1 MLINEA
7 FGWFWII
14 FGFLSGM
21 VIGMLFHDE
30 QWLGGYAS
38 HSRRL
43 IRLGHISL
51 VGLGMLNILFAHTVG
66 RISLSLP
73 LISIASWAFIFGGI
87 SMPICCGLM
96 AWDKRWHLL
105 FALPVTS
112 LLIGAVLT
120 FWGLIR
126 T

>member
-21 VIGMLFHDE
+21 VMGTLFHDE

-38 HSRRL
+38 RSRRL
-43 IRLGHISL
+43 IRLGHIAF
-51 VGLGMLNILFAHTVG
+51 VGLGMLNILFAHSLE
-66 RISLSLP
+66 RITLSQSF
-73 LISIASWAFIFGGI
+73 IAIASWAFIVGGI
-87 SMPICCGLM
+87 SMPLCCGLM
-96 AWDKRWHLL
+96 AWNQRWHML
-105 FALPVTS
+105 FAVPVIS
-112 LLIGAVLT
+112 LLAGAILT

-126 T
+126 I